1 VERDPG
7 IVALPTDAPVWGR
20 VFTVAPLVLVGTID
34 PNGAPDLAPKHMA
47 TPLGWSNYFA
57 FVCSP
62 RHATYTNAV
71 ARGVFTVS
79 YPQPSQI
86 LQASLAAGGRQPDD
100 SKPTLAALQTFPAD
114 VVDGVLVSGCS
125 FWLECELDRMIDGFG
140 ENSLVIGRVVA
151 AAADE
156 RALRDADRDD
166 GDLIHETPLLAFL
179 SPGRFARID
188 ASNAFPFPADFRL

>member
-34 PNGAPDLAPKHMA
+34 SNGAPDLAPKHMA

>member
-1 VERDPG
+1 MERDPG
-7 IVALPTDAPVWGR
+7 IVTLPTDAPVWGR
-20 VFTVAPLVLVGTID
+20 VFTVSPLVLIGTLD

-62 RHATYTNAV
+62 RHATYTNALE
-71 ARGVFTVS
+71 RGVFTVS

-100 SKPTLAALQTFPAD
+100 SKPTLAALRTFPAD
-114 VVDGVLVSGCS
+114 VVDGVLVAGCS

-179 SPGRFARID
+179 SPGRFAQID
-188 ASNAFPFPADFRL
+188 DSNAFPFPADFRL

>member
-1 VERDPG
+1 MERDPG

>member
-20 VFTVAPLVLVGTID
+20 VFTVAPLVLVGTVD
-34 PNGAPDLAPKHMA
+34 PNGGPDLAPKHMA